1 MPVRYMYV
9 LDGEYGAKVIR
20 YYTKTVTLTL
30 EQIPSHAH
38 PIYEN
43 SGTSGST
50 WRLAAA
56 RTSGSTWRLAAAQ
69 GGGTNKSMRTENSG
83 GSKAHNN
90 LQPYV
95 TVYMYRRTA

>member
-20 YYTKTVTLTL
+20 YCTKTVTLTL

-43 SGTSGST
+43 SG
-50 WRLAAA
+50 
-56 RTSGSTWRLAAAQ
+56 TSGSTWRLAAAQ

>member
-1 MPVRYMYV
+1 MPV
-9 LDGEYGAKVIR
+9 LDGNTERELIR
-20 YYTKTVTLTL
+20 HYTKTVTLTL

-50 WRLAAA
+50 WRLD
-56 RTSGSTWRLAAAQ
+56 AAQ